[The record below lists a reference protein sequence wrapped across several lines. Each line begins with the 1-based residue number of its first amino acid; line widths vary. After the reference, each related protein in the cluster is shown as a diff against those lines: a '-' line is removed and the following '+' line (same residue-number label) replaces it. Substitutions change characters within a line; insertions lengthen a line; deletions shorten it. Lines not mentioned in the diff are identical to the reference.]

1 MNKQTQTT
9 ATAESRELVLFAVN
23 DYATYKQIIT
33 PVIKSLRK
41 KVTAGTF
48 DQSNIKAFYNVATFA
63 AKRYAREFCD
73 AATPYY
79 KVFTA
84 DCRRA
89 TAAELLSYYMEDIT
103 EE

>member
-1 MNKQTQTT
+1 MNKEIKHTH
-9 ATAESRELVLFAVN
+9 ESRELALSAIN
-23 DYATYKQIIT
+23 DYATYTRAIQPAIRCL
-33 PVIKSLRK
+33 SK
-41 KVTAGTF
+41 KYRAGTF
-48 DQSNIKAFYNVATFA
+48 DAAKAVKQFYHVATYA
-63 AKRYAREFCD
+63 AKEYAREFCD